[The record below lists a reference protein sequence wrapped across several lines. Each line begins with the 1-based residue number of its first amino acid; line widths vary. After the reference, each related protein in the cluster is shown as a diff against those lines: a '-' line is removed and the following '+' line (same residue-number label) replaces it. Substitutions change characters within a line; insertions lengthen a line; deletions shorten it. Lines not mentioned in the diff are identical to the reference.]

1 MDRRH
6 FCAGMASSTLGV
18 LGVSAPA
25 RAQGRTEGNA
35 QSQYPTQPVR
45 VIVALPVGGSVDVV
59 ARLLAQKLATSL
71 GQPFI
76 VDNRAGGSGQIGLPQ
91 VARAAPDGYTLM
103 ASPASF
109 LTTNKSIF
117 KSLPYDPE
125 TQFTPIT
132 RLVNQPMVMVVR
144 DKQRFPSVSAV
155 IEAARANPG
164 KLTYASSGDGS
175 PQHLSGLLFEAR
187 TATQLLH
194 IPYKGG
200 APAVNDLLGGQ
211 VDMLFAP
218 LPEVLPHLKTG
229 KLQPLGLMSDSR
241 SPVLPS
247 TATMRE
253 LGIENLTL
261 SAWIGLFA
269 PAGTPPAIVDRIRKA
284 SHVILDGELRTQLGD
299 NGMEAAPGSS
309 EELRETIGREIR
321 LHQEL
326 VRGAGIVPQ

>member
-6 FCAGMASSTLGV
+6 FCAVTALSTLGAMASS
-18 LGVSAPA
+18 SPA
-25 RAQGRTEGNA
+25 QAQGT
-35 QSQYPTQPVR
+35 YPAQPVR
-45 VIVALPVGGSVDVV
+45 VIVALPVGGSVDVLT
-59 ARLLAQKLATSL
+59 RLLAQKMAASL

-76 VDNRAGGSGQIGLPQ
+76 VDNRAGGSGQIGLPL

-125 TQFTPIT
+125 TQFVPIT

-144 DKQRFPSVSAV
+144 DRQTFASVPAV
-155 IEAARANPG
+155 IAAAKANPG
-164 KLTYASSGDGS
+164 RLTYASSGDGS

-187 TATQLLH
+187 TGTRLLH

-211 VDMLFAP
+211 VDLLFAP
-218 LPEVLPHLKTG
+218 LPEVLPHLTSG
-229 KLQPLGLMSDSR
+229 KLQPLGLMSESR
-241 SPVLPS
+241 SAVLPS

-253 LGIENLTL
+253 LGVEDLTL

-269 PAGTPPAIVDRIRKA
+269 PAGTPPAVVDRLRQA
-284 SHVILDGELRTQLGD
+284 THAILDGELKAQLGAQ
-299 NGMEAAPGSS
+299 GMEVAPGSS
-309 EELRETIGREIR
+309 EELRETISSEIR
-321 LHQEL
+321 LHQQL
-326 VRGAGIVPQ
+326 VKAAGIVPQ